1 MKRIKQ
7 VSQRA
12 YEFAKE
18 SGWGEFECTHGY
30 GIFVSEYPTD
40 HGYIEGDH
48 FEVIGEMDGD
58 EGFWEL
64 DSDAANHAEENYGY
78 KIIRD
83 IEGIERV
90 FIDTPENRAKILKQ
104 IKEVNNE
111 H

>member
-18 SGWGEFECTHGY
+18 DGWGEFECANGY
-30 GIFVSEYPTD
+30 GVFNGDYPTD
-40 HGYIEGDH
+40 YGLIEGDH
-48 FEVIGEMDGD
+48 FEVIGAMDGD
-58 EGFWEL
+58 DGFWQL
-64 DSDAANHAEENYGY
+64 DSDAAKHAEDNYGY

-83 IEGIERV
+83 IDGIEPV

-104 IKEVNNE
+104 IEEMK
-111 H
+111 